1 LIDDEDSTVSRTR
14 LLFVLLAVALCGA
27 DAPGGRP
34 ATWAQPVALASLT
47 NCYRVGADLYRSE
60 QPAPSDIKDLTSIGI
75 KSVLSLRHYHHDP
88 AGLNRAG
95 IATLQYPVD
104 AGSLTVSDL
113 IKILQLIRDAPKPV
127 LVHCWH
133 GSDRTGLAVAGYR
146 MVFMNWSK
154 ADAIAEL
161 CLGGFG
167 YHEKIYPDIVRV
179 LTDLDVAAVR
189 AAVFDHAPAPTVPS
203 PATAPPGG

>member
-1 LIDDEDSTVSRTR
+1 MSRTR

-27 DAPGGRP
+27 DAPGVRP
-34 ATWAQPVALASLT
+34 ATWAQPVALTSLT
-47 NCYRVGADLYRSE
+47 NCYRVGADLFRSE
-60 QPAPSDIKDLTSIGI
+60 QPAPSDIKDLTLIGI

-88 AGLNRAG
+88 AGFSRAG

-104 AGSLTVSDL
+104 AGALTVSDL
-113 IKILQLIRDAPKPV
+113 IRILQLIRDAPKPV

-133 GSDRTGLAVAGYR
+133 GSDRTGFAVAGYR

-161 CLGGFG
+161 RLGGFG

-189 AAVFDHAPAPTVPS
+189 AAVFDRAPAPD
-203 PATAPPGG
+203 AAPPGTTLPSGR